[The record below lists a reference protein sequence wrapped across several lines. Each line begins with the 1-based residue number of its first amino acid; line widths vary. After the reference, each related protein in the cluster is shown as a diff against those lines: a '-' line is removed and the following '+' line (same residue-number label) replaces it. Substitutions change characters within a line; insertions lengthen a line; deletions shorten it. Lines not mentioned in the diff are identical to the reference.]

1 MILLNDSIKPV
12 NDYLENIK
20 KKFKKNL
27 EKNRKI
33 YVSNLKNGVT
43 HRHQQIILKF
53 ACPWTHR
60 V

>member
-33 YVSNLKNGVT
+33 YVSNLKNSVT
-43 HRHQQIILKF
+43 HRHQ
-53 ACPWTHR
+53 
-60 V
+60 